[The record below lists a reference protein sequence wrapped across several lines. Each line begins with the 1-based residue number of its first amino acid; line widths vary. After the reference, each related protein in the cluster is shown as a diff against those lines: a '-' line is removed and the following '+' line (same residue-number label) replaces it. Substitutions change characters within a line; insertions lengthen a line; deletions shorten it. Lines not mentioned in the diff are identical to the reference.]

1 MYMFV
6 PRWRCI
12 GRSTIV
18 FGKVKLPRRHFVDPS
33 CRATR
38 HDNGTKLSGFRV
50 SRVSKNTFFF
60 PVGIYLAITPTQHT
74 RRNKQR
80 WRRKDEGSRHS
91 DVQAKAKGQRSSL
104 ARRYVLRSQ
113 GQTGE
118 MQEGERSA
126 PDLGRSVYKVAHC
139 ILEDGSTAKGWV
151 FSPLRRATRR
161 LRPAIESESLKPK
174 AQSPKP
180 KATSVDLQSHHNTV
194 Q

>member
-1 MYMFV
+1 MYWAINNRV
-6 PRWRCI
+6 WN
-12 GRSTIV
+12 GD
-18 FGKVKLPRRHFVDPS
+18 KLPRHHFVDPS
-33 CRATR
+33 CRVPR

-50 SRVSKNTFFF
+50 SRVSKNTSFFRWAL
-60 PVGIYLAITPTQHT
+60 PSYNAHSTNSTEQNQGGEEKMKGLVGIPTS
-74 RRNKQR
+74 KQR
-80 WRRKDEGSRHS
+80 P
-91 DVQAKAKGQRSSL
+91 KAKGQAWL
-104 ARRYVLRSQ
+104 GDTVLRSQ

-161 LRPAIESESLKPK
+161 LRPAIERPKPK

-180 KATSVDLQSHHNTV
+180 KPRPLTCSLIIIQ
-194 Q
+194 